1 MLKSLSTTVA
11 TPEMSGAELAVE
23 DVLDIR
29 RFDRV
34 FLRFRVKIGFR
45 RREQHVDAGG
55 MQLGAIVLEGARIL
69 VEVLVRAELQAIDED
84 AGDHRVAMGSGL
96 RHQADVAPCRLP
108 MVGNEYDAAA
118 WILQRKGADRRWRE

>member
-1 MLKSLSTTVA
+1 MA
-11 TPEMSGAELAVE
+11 APEMSRAELAVE

-84 AGDHRVAMGSGL
+84 VATTCVAMGSGL
-96 RHQADVAPCRLP
+96 RHQADVAACRLP
-108 MVGNEYDAAA
+108 MVGTKAMLPFGDPSA
-118 WILQRKGADRRWRE
+118 QGADRPR